1 MRGRSPAVDLVW
13 PASRSY
19 KSHFQ
24 LVSHGH
30 PSLTVSLC
38 PDKMLLQLIS
48 LVLLPFAVNG
58 IGFGGCGCGMQIPP
72 ICLPSL
78 PRIQLPSLCPPPAC
92 GCGRKKRQ
100 VIRSPEVVASDDRKC
115 SSDQLK
121 EIILNGIKKNQ
132 SQAMS
137 VIHSEVCYLA
147 ETFQLEIAPKKPL
160 SYKSFIHIR
169 SS

>member
-1 MRGRSPAVDLVW
+1 MEWPSYNDRFHGCVVGQSPPTPHL
-13 PASRSY
+13 PA
-19 KSHFQ
+19 
-24 LVSHGH
+24 
-30 PSLTVSLC
+30 LC
-38 PDKMLLQLIS
+38 VQTKMFLQLIS

-78 PRIQLPSLCPPPAC
+78 PRIQLPSLCPPPSC

-115 SSDQLK
+115 SNDQLR
-121 EIILNGIKKNQ
+121 EIILSGIKKNQ

-137 VIHSEVCYLA
+137 VIHSEVCDAKGIFWLFSSKTLA
-147 ETFQLEIAPKKPL
+147 QFLCTE
-160 SYKSFIHIR
+160 R
-169 SS
+169 STLLIIVE